1 MKPREGR
8 LRRTWEKGRKRT
20 NETNKHSYVIQ
31 AKTKKTWIQ
40 YMLSTKSDSPLSD
53 IEIGN

>member
-8 LRRTWEKGRKRT
+8 VEEDVGKGRKRT

-31 AKTKKTWIQ
+31 SE
-40 YMLSTKSDSPLSD
+40 LLH
-53 IEIGN
+53 